1 MKKRM
6 QILVIVDPALK
17 RSPALL
23 RAMALARRMEATLL
37 LRLFEYTR
45 ELAQATRHGFD
56 LEAYLRGRRSRLE
69 EFAGHLRR
77 EGFTVECG
85 VNWGN
90 PKADLVV
97 REALALNPDLVVKDV
112 EAEAGSLRGLLSGL
126 DWQLLRECP
135 APLMLVHPGTGNL
148 PKRILAAV
156 DPLDEDGKPHE
167 LNVDILDAANAL
179 AMQSGAT
186 LDVVHAFDFV
196 PFAVE
201 PEFMTGWVPDPT
213 VYRELRELHAGEL
226 YRLCREQGLPP
237 GSMHVLDGDPARV
250 IPEFADKHMASLVV
264 MGSIHRSGL
273 QRLLIGNTALA
284 LFDHLKCDVLALKPA
299 GFAEQLAA
307 GLPAARQTKA
317 A

>member
-6 QILVIVDPALK
+6 QLLVIVDPALE

-23 RAMALARRMEATLL
+23 RAMALARRMEASLQ
-37 LRLFEYTR
+37 LRLYEYTP
-45 ELAQATRHGFD
+45 ELARASRHGFD

-77 EGFTVECG
+77 EHFTVECG

-90 PKADLVV
+90 PKADLII
-97 REALALNPDLVVKDV
+97 REALALNPELIVKDV
-112 EAEAGSLRGLLSGL
+112 EGEPGSLRGLFSGL

-135 APLMLVHPGTGNL
+135 APFMLVHAGAGNL
-148 PKRILAAV
+148 PKHILAAV
-156 DPLDEDGKPHE
+156 DPLDENGKPHG
-167 LNVDILDAANAL
+167 LNVEILETANAL
-179 AMQSGAT
+179 AMQTGAT
-186 LDVVHAFDFV
+186 LDAVHAFDFV
-196 PFAVE
+196 PLAAE
-201 PEFMTGWVPDPT
+201 PESMAGWIPDPT
-213 VYRELRELHAGEL
+213 IYQELRELHAREL

-250 IPEFADKHMASLVV
+250 IPEFAAAHQTSLVV

-273 QRLLIGNTALA
+273 KRLLIGSTAIA
-284 LFDHLKCDVLALKPA
+284 LFDHLACDVLALKPA

-307 GLPAARQTKA
+307 SLPPARQTKA